1 MSMPRSN
8 SRSST
13 FRSESGK
20 RTYIMTTS
28 RITSG
33 GELKHRNG
41 EGGLALDLR
50 GMAANYKLPHRSDR
64 ARRSHDIE
72 GAGVPDASGGVAPLS
87 RPAVS
92 AASIS
97 RDVPEIQITITDPV

>member
-1 MSMPRSN
+1 
-8 SRSST
+8 
-13 FRSESGK
+13 
-20 RTYIMTTS
+20 MTTS

-33 GELKHRNG
+33 EELKHRNG

-97 RDVPEIQITITDPV
+97 RVVPDKSRYTNRSVMIWFTHRKRCVCLSREQGL